1 VHFQP
6 HADQGALYVS
16 GVHLLKVVLHASQT
30 ADSGKNNSSWRKARL
45 QAQELTLVVVENR
58 ECMLDGESDA
68 KT

>member
-1 VHFQP
+1 MLIRAPYTSLESTF
-6 HADQGALYVS
+6 
-16 GVHLLKVVLHASQT
+16 LKVVLHASQT

>member
-1 VHFQP
+1 MLIRAP
-6 HADQGALYVS
+6 YTSLES
-16 GVHLLKVVLHASQT
+16 TLLNVVLHASQT